1 MANSIALRIVGMTC
15 ESCAEHVEQ
24 ALENVPGVRS
34 TAVSYPKGWAAIKAD
49 AGVKVETL
57 AAVASVVA
65 VLCAVIIAEGLKAR
79 GQNEHHSI
87 ATSEKAKIYER
98 LLFLCCEQLKRHGNR
113 DEPAADAEL
122 VKLEQL
128 LALHGSVKIITAY
141 DKLRRLAKRAGEPG
155 DTAPALLSKLLME
168 MRGDL
173 GRTEFIRKENDL
185 LDLLLG
191 RG

>member
-1 MANSIALRIVGMTC
+1 MRIFSTFIGMIFGLALLVVFLAGGYFLFKYIASVFAT
-15 ESCAEHVEQ
+15 
-24 ALENVPGVRS
+24 LEPQ
-34 TAVSYPKGWAAIKAD
+34 
-49 AGVKVETL
+49 VETL
-57 AAVASVVA
+57 AAIASVVA

-141 DKLRRLAKRAGEPG
+141 DKLRRLAKRAGKPG